1 MDSIDS
7 RLVFRSSHCDG
18 DHYLVGNPHTFPGRM
33 AMWCEVSSCELS
45 VSLSEI
51 SSASEH
57 ARVWIDGFLAGNEPA
72 PPQNDDPSEEQA
84 WHRARRA
91 FRATGEWQTG

>member
-7 RLVFRSSHCDG
+7 RLAFRSSHCDG
-18 DHYLVGNPHTFPGRM
+18 DHYLVGNPHTFPGRL

-51 SSASEH
+51 SRASEH
-57 ARVWIDGFLAGNEPA
+57 ARVWIEPVEHFGQQANGKWANSEDAGDTRDGLLCP
-72 PPQNDDPSEEQA
+72 
-84 WHRARRA
+84 
-91 FRATGEWQTG
+91 